1 METDGYIT
9 RVEAPTEW
17 FSSIA
22 VSTRGD
28 KIRICIDPGD
38 LKNKVIKRE
47 HYPTRT
53 IEEVVAE
60 MPDAKVF
67 SKLEVKS
74 GFLQIKLDEALSL
87 LTTFNIPIGRYKW
100 LRLPF
105 GLKCASEIFQ

>member
-1 METDGYIT
+1 MVQLHRT
-9 RVEAPTEW
+9 V
-17 FSSIA
+17 
-22 VSTRGD
+22 VSTQGD
-28 KIRICIDPGD
+28 KIRICIDPRD
-38 LKNKVIKRE
+38 LNKVIKRE

-87 LTTFNIPIGRYKW
+87 LTTFNNPIGRYKW

-105 GLKCASEIFQ
+105 GLKCALKIFQ